1 MTQQRKNGA
10 HPSVPSPNSS
20 TFQRVLE
27 ACDQLPLLGGD
38 QAALRSYI
46 AETARDT
53 LQALVAGMLL
63 REDETYVLG
72 SVVGE
77 DNRDLA
83 KSSLISHAKVFA
95 SQALQTKKLL
105 NFSLTS
111 TGDVESSN
119 FGMAEPLITSQSAT
133 VLVVLRE
140 EAFSKEEVSAFDL
153 LGKVSRLALDNAELA
168 DLATAQQHHLN
179 QLLAIS
185 TELGATSHVDGFLS
199 KFVVRT
205 AEFMGFDRVFVAL
218 VEGGECRV
226 RWACI
231 NGVANPLNIE
241 ISTASTRRILETKE
255 TYLTDD
261 ATEFP
266 PDGNKKDERLSEQRL
281 KQYLGVPLVTG
292 DGRSLG
298 ILGLLD
304 KKDGSK
310 VSQED
315 VAHAKALGAEV
326 TVALESAHNLHLSE
340 QHRKRAENLMEM
352 ALELG
357 SALRLPEFVRN
368 FTARVAGMMQA
379 KSAVLALAQGSRLES
394 VGFFGLKLER
404 NQQRKLSAALSQ
416 FAEKHPDLKITGSGV
431 QALGK
436 EVTDTFGWENLT
448 LVRLEGTEGDLV
460 GILALAD
467 ISKEL
472 LPNDLNLLQA
482 LIGHASVALE
492 NSRLFTRITQSSRQ
506 WAEIFDSITDF
517 IVVHDEQYRV
527 LRVNR
532 SLAEFIGVRPAE
544 LIGLDM
550 RALISLSPDTVQPCP
565 FCRSES
571 GTDEYLHPS
580 LERTYLVSTSRV
592 HGALNEGLQTVHV
605 LKDITDRREAER
617 RYRELFDNVQEGVFF
632 SSPEG
637 RFIEV
642 NDALVRMLGYQT
654 RDELLKLDPETQ
666 VYLSA
671 DQRDKILKLL
681 NEQGAVQNFEVC
693 LRRRDGTLIH
703 ALENAF
709 LVRDAQGKVL
719 QYRGVLLDI
728 TEVKNFQAQLQRE
741 RDFTSKILNNTQTMI
756 MVADTAGLISYAN
769 RRCFD
774 AGAFDPQ
781 ALVGNRLDR
790 IIPSAHLRDFS
801 LAFES
806 SLQGRQVDNLEISIT
821 RSNGS
826 QGKFSVNLSP
836 MRDES
841 GDVTS
846 VVVLMTDIT
855 DAAMIQAKLM
865 HTEKMAAVGQ
875 LVSGVAHE
883 VNNPLTAIMGFSD
896 LLMENPD
903 LPDSARKDLKVILD
917 EAQRTKEIVQNLL
930 SFARQ
935 RPPQR
940 QAVQINNILRK
951 TIALRAY
958 DFANHGVQIVE
969 KFDEGLPEL
978 VGDSHQLQQV
988 FLNILNNAYDA
999 VHATGRPGL
1008 IEIETICDAGWV
1020 EVLFRDNGE
1029 GIQHPERIFDPFFTT
1044 KEVGQGT
1051 GLGLSI
1057 CYGIVREHEGE
1068 ILCANNQETQ
1078 GATFSVRLPVRT
1090 KADLKL
1096 VTASGARA

>member
-1 MTQQRKNGA
+1 MQK
-10 HPSVPSPNSS
+10 
-20 TFQRVLE
+20 VLE
-27 ACDQLPLLGGD
+27 ACTQLPLLSGD
-38 QAALRSYI
+38 EAALRSYI

-53 LQALVAGMLL
+53 LNGLVAGLLL
-63 REDETYVLG
+63 RQDETYVLG
-72 SVVGE
+72 SIASE
-77 DNRDLA
+77 TNNDLST
-83 KSSLISHAKVFA
+83 SSLISHAKAFA
-95 SQALQTKKLL
+95 IQAIQKKKLM

-111 TGDVESSN
+111 TAEVETAHH
-119 FGMAEPLITSQSAT
+119 GLAEPIITSQSAT
-133 VLVVLRE
+133 VLVILRSDP
-140 EAFSKEEVSAFDL
+140 FSGDELSAFEL
-153 LGKVSRLALDNAELA
+153 LGNIARLALENAELTSVA
-168 DLATAQQHHLN
+168 AAQQQHLN

-185 TELGATSHVDGFLS
+185 TELGATSHLDTFLS
-199 KFVVRT
+199 KFVVRA
-205 AEFMGFDRVFVAL
+205 AEFLGFGRVFVAL
-218 VEGGECRV
+218 VDGTECRV
-226 RWACI
+226 RWGCI
-231 NGVANPLNIE
+231 NGVANPMDIE
-241 ISTASTRRILETKE
+241 ISTASTRHILDNKE
-255 TYLTDD
+255 TYITDD
-261 ATEFP
+261 ISEFP
-266 PDGNKKDERLSEQRL
+266 PADKKSDETRSTYRV
-281 KQYLGVPLVTG
+281 KQYLGVPLLTS

-304 KKDGSK
+304 KNDGSK
-310 VSQED
+310 VADAD
-315 VAHAKALGAEV
+315 VARARALAAEIA
-326 TVALESAHNLHLSE
+326 VALEAAHNLHLSE
-340 QHRKRAENLMEM
+340 QHRRRAENLMEM
-352 ALELG
+352 LLELG
-357 SALRLPEFVRN
+357 SALRLPEFVKS
-368 FTARVAGMMQA
+368 FTSRVADMMQA
-379 KSAVLALAQGSRLES
+379 KSAVLALAQGTRLES
-394 VGFFGLKLER
+394 VGFFGIKLDR

-416 FAEKHPDLKITGSGV
+416 YAEKHPDLKITGSGV
-431 QALGK
+431 PALGK
-436 EVTDTFGWENLT
+436 DVTDALGWENLT

-460 GILALAD
+460 GVLCLAD

-550 RALISLSPDTVQPCP
+550 RALISLAPDTVQPCP
-565 FCRSES
+565 FCRQDVGS
-571 GTDEYLHPS
+571 DEYVHPS
-580 LERTYLVSTSRV
+580 LERIYLVSTSRV

-642 NDALVRMLGYQT
+642 NDALVRMLGYQS
-654 RDELLKLDPETQ
+654 REELLKLDPETQ
-666 VYLSA
+666 VYLSTE
-671 DQRDKILKLL
+671 QRDKIIKLL
-681 NEQGAVQNFEVC
+681 NEQGVVQNFEVS

-709 LVRDAQGKVL
+709 VVRDSQGKTL

-728 TEVKNFQAQLQRE
+728 SDVKNFQAQLQRE

-769 RRCFD
+769 RRCFET
-774 AGAFDPQ
+774 GAFDPQ
-781 ALVGNRLDR
+781 ALVGNRLDK
-790 IIPSAHLRDFS
+790 IIPESHMRQFAE
-801 LAFES
+801 AFNS
-806 SLQGRQVDNLEISIT
+806 SLHGSQVDNLEISIV
-821 RSNGS
+821 RGDGV
-826 QGKFSVNLSP
+826 QGKYAVNLSP
-836 MRDES
+836 MRDEA
-841 GDVTS
+841 GHVNS

-903 LPDSARKDLKVILD
+903 LPDSARKDLKVIL
-917 EAQRTKEIVQNLL
+917 EESHRTREIVKNLL

-940 QAVQINNILRK
+940 QGLQINSILNR
-951 TIALRAY
+951 TVALRSY
-958 DFANHGVQIVE
+958 DFANSGIEVVE
-969 KFDEGLPEL
+969 EFDENLPL
-978 VGDSHQLQQV
+978 IVGDAHQLQQV
-988 FLNILNNAYDA
+988 FLNILNNAFDA
-999 VHATGRPGL
+999 VRAAGRPGM
-1008 IEIETICDAGWV
+1008 IVIATRQRQDSVEIS
-1020 EVLFRDNGE
+1020 FRDNGE
-1029 GIQHPERIFDPFFTT
+1029 GIKHPERIFDPFFTT
-1044 KEVGQGT
+1044 KEVGKGT

-1068 ILCANNQETQ
+1068 IVCANNKEVP
-1078 GATFSVRLPVRT
+1078 GATFTVRLPITARVGQ
-1090 KADLKL
+1090 KL
-1096 VTASGARA
+1096 VGAGRERV